1 MLFRFLNITV
11 IYSKYCNNLRQYSVG
26 GNMQNMGIR
35 RKITIITDYINN
47 PSFASSFPPAALFVQ
62 DKKFAFE
69 SIWKALINIV
79 TIVFNVITRMFYILR
94 PHYWCFVKSSISE
107 YFALEWKWFRAWDFD
122 SVRKYSMKFKSC
134 THNSFIHVEKNV
146 NINLDCVLLDSWDKV
161 CLINDNICTWYHILS
176 FTKYKF
182 NTCTIASLVQC
193 NLTIYYSMYGIDIWS
208 PAVYIYIY
216 S

>member
-1 MLFRFLNITV
+1 
-11 IYSKYCNNLRQYSVG
+11 
-26 GNMQNMGIR
+26 MQNMGIR

-47 PSFASSFPPAALFVQ
+47 PSFASSFPPTALFVQ

-94 PHYWCFVKSSISE
+94 PHYWCFLKSSISE

-122 SVRKYSMKFKSC
+122 SVRKYSMKFKSLTLYAQFLYKC
-134 THNSFIHVEKNV
+134 WEKCKHQFG
-146 NINLDCVLLDSWDKV
+146 LCPAWLLRQSLFDKWQY
-161 CLINDNICTWYHILS
+161 LHMIPHTS

>member
-1 MLFRFLNITV
+1 M
-11 IYSKYCNNLRQYSVG
+11 
-26 GNMQNMGIR
+26 
-35 RKITIITDYINN
+35 
-47 PSFASSFPPAALFVQ
+47 FVQ

-69 SIWKALINIV
+69 LIWKALINIV

-94 PHYWCFVKSSISE
+94 HHYWCFLKSSISE